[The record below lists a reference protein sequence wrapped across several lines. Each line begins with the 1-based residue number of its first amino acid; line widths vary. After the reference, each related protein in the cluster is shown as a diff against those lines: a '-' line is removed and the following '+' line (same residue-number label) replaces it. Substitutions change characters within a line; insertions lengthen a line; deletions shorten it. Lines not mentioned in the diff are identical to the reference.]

1 MKKLVFLGS
10 AIISFLAP
18 IQALAA
24 NGIINIEPPKQGFA
38 TIGNAISNLFNIALV
53 VAILIVLVMLI
64 IGAYEWIT
72 SGGDKEAVAKA
83 RNRIINALIGLVIL
97 AIAFALARLAG
108 QVAGFPNIFE
118 LTIPAPNPSASGF

>member
-10 AIISFLAP
+10 AITALLIPA
-18 IQALAA
+18 QVLAA
-24 NGIINIEPPKQGFA
+24 EIIITPQKGIGFA
-38 TIGNAISNLFNIALV
+38 TIGDAIGNFLTIALA
-53 VAILIVLVMLI
+53 VAVLVVLVMLI

-97 AIAFALARLAG
+97 AVAFALARLAG
-108 QVAGFPNIFE
+108 QIAGFPDITKLNIP
-118 LTIPAPNPSASGF
+118 TPNPNASGT